1 MNMKLFV
8 KTVNS
13 KYRDVHVHFF
23 NAQVTA
29 PTSALPTTQQTTPSP
44 STTAGENGTASR
56 NAGENGTASRN
67 AEVEVRQPDILVV
80 LGKMVVDQEM
90 SRFIGK
96 SDSPPPK
103 KKKRWKKMTT
113 FCSILMRWVNRS

>member
-8 KTVNS
+8 KTVIS

-56 NAGENGTASRN
+56 NA
-67 AEVEVRQPDILVV
+67 EVEVRQPDILVV
-80 LGKMVVDQEM
+80 FGKMVVDQEM

-96 SDSPPPK
+96 SEPPPK
-103 KKKRWKKMTT
+103 KKETMEKIDDFLFNIDEMGE
-113 FCSILMRWVNRS
+113 S